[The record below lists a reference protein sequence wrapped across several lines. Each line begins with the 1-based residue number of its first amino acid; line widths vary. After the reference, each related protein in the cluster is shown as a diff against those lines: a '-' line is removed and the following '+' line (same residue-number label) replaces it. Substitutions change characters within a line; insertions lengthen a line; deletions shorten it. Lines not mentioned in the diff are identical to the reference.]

1 MRRPLVAGNWKMNGS
16 SEFVSTFVAALLD
29 TLPTPLAAQAAE
41 LALFP
46 PSVYL
51 AEMLDATRN
60 SGIAVGAQN
69 IHPESAGAFTG
80 EIAAEMVRELGADL
94 ALVGHSERRQLFAED
109 DALVAAKFLAAQGA
123 GLTPV
128 LCVGES
134 LTQRDDGVAE
144 STVLSQLEVVL
155 ERAGVAAF
163 ADAVV
168 AYEPV
173 WAIGTGRTATPE
185 DAQVMHAAIRGRV
198 AAADGAIAE
207 GLRILYGGSVNE
219 ANATALF
226 AQTDVD
232 GGLVGGASLDA
243 EQFLHIYEAA
253 HA

>member
-1 MRRPLVAGNWKMNGS
+1 MNGS
-16 SEFVSTFVAALLD
+16 SAFADEFVATLLD
-29 TLPTPLAAQAAE
+29 ALPTPFAADAPS

-51 AEMLDATRN
+51 GAVLGRIGQR
-60 SGIAVGAQN
+60 GIAVGVQN
-69 IHPESAGAFTG
+69 IHSEAAGAYTG
-80 EIAAEMVRELGADL
+80 EIAAEMVRELGADF

-109 DALVAAKFLAAQGA
+109 DDLVAAKFLAAQGA

-134 LTQRDDGVAE
+134 LAQRDGGIAE

-155 ERAGVAAF
+155 EQAGTAAF

-185 DAQVMHAAIRGRV
+185 DAQAMHAAIRDRI
-198 AAADGAIAE
+198 ARADETIAE
-207 GLRILYGGSVNE
+207 GLRILYGGSVNA
-219 ANATALF
+219 ANASALF
-226 AQTDVD
+226 AQRDID
-232 GGLVGGASLDA
+232 GGLVGGASLDP
-243 EQFLHIYEAA
+243 EQFLHIYDAA
-253 HA
+253 RA

>member
-1 MRRPLVAGNWKMNGS
+1 MNGS
-16 SEFVSTFVAALLD
+16 SAFANEFVASLLD
-29 TLPTPLAAQAAE
+29 VLATPLPADAPE

-51 AEMLDATRN
+51 GEVLGGVRN
-60 SGIAVGAQN
+60 SGIVVGVQN
-69 IHPESAGAFTG
+69 VHPESAGAFTG
-80 EIAAEMVRELGADL
+80 EIAAVMVRELGADL

-109 DALVAAKFLAAQGA
+109 DELVAAKFLAAQAA

-134 LTQRDDGVAE
+134 LAQRDGGVAE
-144 STVLSQLEVVL
+144 PTVLGQLGVVL
-155 ERAGVAAF
+155 ERAGTAAF
-163 ADAVV
+163 ANAVV

-185 DAQVMHAAIRGRV
+185 DAQAMHAAIRHRV
-198 AAADGAIAE
+198 AAADETIAE
-207 GLRILYGGSVNE
+207 GLRILYGGSVN
-219 ANATALF
+219 ATNAAALF
-226 AQTDVD
+226 AQPDVD

-253 HA
+253 QA